1 VRGNPLDNIEISL
14 FPFKFKHFSDL
25 IELHK
30 LNNYQHTAAI
40 TMKRLPK
47 IGYISYFGDSPI
59 AAGFLRRVEGG
70 YAQMD
75 TLVSNPYFGS
85 QIRHLAIDKVVKS
98 LIEDAKTLD
107 LEGIVAFT
115 SDSGILNRA
124 LSMNFNILDT
134 QKLISLRL

>member
-1 VRGNPLDNIEISL
+1 
-14 FPFKFKHFSDL
+14 
-25 IELHK
+25 
-30 LNNYQHTAAI
+30 
-40 TMKRLPK
+40 
-47 IGYISYFGDSPI
+47 
-59 AAGFLRRVEGG
+59 
-70 YAQMD
+70 MD